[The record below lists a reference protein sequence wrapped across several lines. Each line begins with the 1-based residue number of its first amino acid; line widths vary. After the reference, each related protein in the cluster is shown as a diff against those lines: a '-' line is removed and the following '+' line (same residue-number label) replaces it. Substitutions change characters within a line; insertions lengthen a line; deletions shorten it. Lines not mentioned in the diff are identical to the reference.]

1 MSLKEY
7 WRSASNYIRGEL
19 SEHVYQNYIEPLE
32 PVHYDKQANI
42 FVLKAEEEYVIKMIE
57 ERYKLLVDKAVR
69 YAFSGKSV
77 KVKIVSDDSE
87 YKNIPSYDFTVRDN
101 YENNYN
107 HNNSMRMTDM
117 SRFSPKYTFDTF
129 VVGSNNRLAHAAAL
143 AVAQNPA
150 KKYNPLF
157 IYGGV
162 GLGKTH
168 LMQAIA
174 QEVLK
179 NSPEFNVVYVSS
191 ETFTHEFI
199 DAIQKGGNIQFR
211 NKYRNVDMLLID
223 DIQFLA
229 GKEGTQEE
237 FFHTFNELHMAGKQI
252 ILSSDKPP
260 REIPELEER
269 LRSRFEWGLS
279 CDVAPPNFETR
290 IAILKKKA
298 EEENINLPGENEIF
312 EFIAQ
317 NFGSNIRELEGALL
331 KVRAIYE
338 LNEGN
343 ITMDD
348 MKQSLNDIAVK
359 EEKKITAESIIQT
372 VSKYYDVSYADILSS
387 KRTSN
392 VAKARQVGMY
402 LARELTDL
410 SQAGIGE
417 GFGGR
422 DHSTVIHACT
432 KIRSQAEG
440 DMSFDR
446 EIKEIINEIK
456 NSNY

>member
-1 MSLKEY
+1 MSLQLIWKNAL
-7 WRSASNYIRGEL
+7 SYIKPNL
-19 SEHVYQNYIEPLE
+19 SLIAIQDYIDPLTPVYYNEKTNHFVLRVDADFKIALIEQKYTVLILKALRYATGGKNVTVEFIGSEEVYAYEGQSIPVYTEE
-32 PVHYDKQANI
+32 PV
-42 FVLKAEEEYVIKMIE
+42 
-57 ERYKLLVDKAVR
+57 
-69 YAFSGKSV
+69 
-77 KVKIVSDDSE
+77 KVQQKTTQ
-87 YKNIPSYDFTVRDN
+87 Y
-101 YENNYN
+101 
-107 HNNSMRMTDM
+107 TDI

-168 LMQAIA
+168 LMHAIA

-179 NSPEFNVVYVSS
+179 NQPDMNIVYVSS
-191 ETFTHEFI
+191 EKFTNDFI
-199 DAIQKGGNIQFR
+199 DAIRRESNIQFR
-211 NKYRNVDMLLID
+211 NTYRNVDMLLID

-237 FFHTFNELHMAGKQI
+237 FFHTFNELHTAGKQI

-260 REIPELEER
+260 RDIPNLEER

-290 IAILKKKA
+290 VAILRKKA
-298 EEENINLPGENEIF
+298 EEEDMKIPNENEIF
-312 EFIAQ
+312 EYIAQ
-317 NFGSNIRELEGALL
+317 NVSSNIRELEGVLL
-331 KVRAIYE
+331 KFKVLYE
-338 LNEGN
+338 LNGGN
-343 ITMDD
+343 ITEEDLKSM
-348 MKQSLNDIAVK
+348 LNDIVPATD
-359 EEKKITAESIIQT
+359 KKITADNIIQA
-372 VSKYYDVSYADILSS
+372 VSKYYGVSYSDVLSS

-417 GFGGR
+417 SFGGR
-422 DHSTVIHACT
+422 DHSTVIHACS
-432 KIRSQAEG
+432 KIRSQAES
-440 DMSFDR
+440 DMSFSK
-446 EIKEIINEIK
+446 EIKDIINEIK

>member
-1 MSLKEY
+1 MSLQQMWKKTLDY
-7 WRSASNYIRGEL
+7 LKPNL
-19 SEHVYQNYIEPLE
+19 SPVVYQEYMETLK
-32 PVHYDKQANI
+32 PVHYDEIEKHLVLRVDADFKIDLTVQKYNTLI
-42 FVLKAEEEYVIKMIE
+42 LKALRFATGGRDITVQFLGCDEPYAVAGEYEINEEPVITSPKS
-57 ERYKLLVDKAVR
+57 RTKAP
-69 YAFSGKSV
+69 S
-77 KVKIVSDDSE
+77 SD
-87 YKNIPSYDFTVRDN
+87 I
-101 YENNYN
+101 
-107 HNNSMRMTDM
+107 

-129 VVGSNNRLAHAAAL
+129 VVGSNNRMAHAAAL

-168 LMQAIA
+168 LMHAIA

-179 NSPEFNVVYVSS
+179 NQPDMNIVYVSS
-191 ETFTHEFI
+191 EKFTNDFI
-199 DAIQKGGNIQFR
+199 DAIRRESNIQFR
-211 NKYRNVDMLLID
+211 NTYRNVDMLLID

-237 FFHTFNELHMAGKQI
+237 FFHTFNDLHSAGKQI

-260 REIPELEER
+260 RDIPDLEER

-290 IAILKKKA
+290 VAILRKKA
-298 EEENINLPGENEIF
+298 EEEGMKFPNENEVF
-312 EFIAQ
+312 EYIAQ
-317 NFGSNIRELEGALL
+317 NVSSNIRELEGVLL
-331 KVRAIYE
+331 RFKVLYE
-338 LNEGN
+338 LNGGN
-343 ITMDD
+343 ITRDD
-348 MKQSLNDIAVK
+348 MKSMLTDIVPATD
-359 EEKKITAESIIQT
+359 KKITADAIIQA
-372 VSKYYDVSYADILSS
+372 VSRHYGVSTADVLSS

-417 GFGGR
+417 SFGGR

-432 KIRSQAEG
+432 KIRSQAES
-440 DMSFDR
+440 DMMFAR
-446 EIKEIINEIK
+446 ELKEITNDIK

>member
-1 MSLKEY
+1 MSLQQI
-7 WRSASNYIRGEL
+7 WNSALDYIRPNLGQI
-19 SEHVYQNYIEPLE
+19 VYQEYIEPLT
-32 PVHYDKQANI
+32 PVYYNENKEEM
-42 FVLKAEEEYVIKMIE
+42 VLRVDADFKIKMIE
-57 ERYKLLVDKAVR
+57 QRYRLLILKALRFAYGGKNVNAVFIGCDEVYEAAGEETFTYQEPSPAPSKAKKPVTDK
-69 YAFSGKSV
+69 
-77 KVKIVSDDSE
+77 
-87 YKNIPSYDFTVRDN
+87 
-101 YENNYN
+101 
-107 HNNSMRMTDM
+107 

-143 AVAQNPA
+143 NVAQAPA

-168 LMQAIA
+168 LMHAIA

-179 NSPEFNVVYVSS
+179 NQPDMNIVYVSS
-191 ETFTHEFI
+191 EKFMNDFI
-199 DAIQKGGNIQFR
+199 DAIRKESNIQFR
-211 NKYRNVDMLLID
+211 NTYRSVDMLLID

-237 FFHTFNELHMAGKQI
+237 FFHTFNDLHNAGKQI
-252 ILSSDKPP
+252 ILTSDKPP
-260 REIPELEER
+260 RDIPDLEER

-290 IAILKKKA
+290 VAILRKKA
-298 EEENINLPGENEIF
+298 EEEGMNIPNENEIF
-312 EFIAQ
+312 EYIAQ
-317 NFGSNIRELEGALL
+317 NVSSNIRELEGVLL
-331 KVRAIYE
+331 KFKVLYE
-338 LNEGN
+338 LNGGN
-343 ITMDD
+343 ITEDD
-348 MKQSLNDIAVK
+348 LKSMLNDIVPQAD
-359 EEKKITAESIIQT
+359 KKITADAIISA
-372 VSKYYDVSYADILSS
+372 VSKHYGVSHADVLSS

-410 SQAGIGE
+410 SQTGIGE
-417 GFGGR
+417 SFGGR

-432 KIRSQAEG
+432 KIRSQA
-440 DMSFDR
+440 DSDSMFS
-446 EIKEIINEIK
+446 KELNQIINDIK

>member
-1 MSLKEY
+1 MSLQLIWKT
-7 WRSASNYIRGEL
+7 ALGYIKPNL
-19 SEHVYQNYIEPLE
+19 SLVAIQDYIDPLTPVYYNEKTNHFVLRVDEDFKIALIEQIYTVLIVKALRYATGGKNVTVEFIGRDDVYAYEGANIPVYAEE
-32 PVHYDKQANI
+32 PV
-42 FVLKAEEEYVIKMIE
+42 
-57 ERYKLLVDKAVR
+57 
-69 YAFSGKSV
+69 
-77 KVKIVSDDSE
+77 KIPQ
-87 YKNIPSYDFTVRDN
+87 KPSN
-101 YENNYN
+101 Q
-107 HNNSMRMTDM
+107 TDM

-168 LMQAIA
+168 LMHAIA

-179 NSPEFNVVYVSS
+179 NQPDMNIVYVSS
-191 ETFTHEFI
+191 EKFTNDFI
-199 DAIQKGGNIQFR
+199 DAIRRESNIQFR

-237 FFHTFNELHMAGKQI
+237 FFHTFNELHTAGKQI

-260 REIPELEER
+260 RDIPNLEER

-279 CDVAPPNFETR
+279 CDIAPPNFETR
-290 IAILKKKA
+290 VAILRKKA
-298 EEENINLPGENEIF
+298 EEEDMKIPNENEIF
-312 EFIAQ
+312 EYIAQ
-317 NFGSNIRELEGALL
+317 NVSSNIRELEGVLL
-331 KVRAIYE
+331 KFKVLYE
-338 LNEGN
+338 LNGGN
-343 ITMDD
+343 IAEDD
-348 MKQSLNDIAVK
+348 LKSMLNDIVPATD
-359 EEKKITAESIIQT
+359 KKITVDNIIQA
-372 VSKYYDVSYADILSS
+372 VSKYYGVSYSDVLSS

>member
-1 MSLKEY
+1 MSMHLIWKTAL
-7 WRSASNYIRGEL
+7 SYINPNL
-19 SEHVYQNYIEPLE
+19 SMIAIQDYIDPLMPVYYNEKNQ
-32 PVHYDKQANI
+32 H
-42 FVLKAEEEYVIKMIE
+42 FVLRVDADYKIALIEQKYKMLILKALRYATGGKNVTVEFIGSNESYAGEEEMYSEMEIP
-57 ERYKLLVDKAVR
+57 
-69 YAFSGKSV
+69 V
-77 KVKIVSDDSE
+77 KNTRTNTATPADI
-87 YKNIPSYDFTVRDN
+87 
-101 YENNYN
+101 
-107 HNNSMRMTDM
+107 
-117 SRFSPKYTFDTF
+117 SRFSPKYTFETF

-168 LMQAIA
+168 LMHAIA

-179 NSPEFNVVYVSS
+179 NQPNMNIVYVSS
-191 ETFTHEFI
+191 EKFTNDFI
-199 DAIQKGGNIQFR
+199 DAIRRESNIQFR
-211 NKYRNVDMLLID
+211 NTYRNVDMLLID

-237 FFHTFNELHMAGKQI
+237 FFHTFNELHTAGKQI

-260 REIPELEER
+260 RDIPNLEER

-290 IAILKKKA
+290 VAILRKKA
-298 EEENINLPGENEIF
+298 EEEDMKIPNENEIF
-312 EFIAQ
+312 EYIAQ
-317 NFGSNIRELEGALL
+317 NVSSNIRELEGVLL
-331 KVRAIYE
+331 KFKVLYE
-338 LNEGN
+338 LNGGN
-343 ITMDD
+343 ITEEDLKSM
-348 MKQSLNDIAVK
+348 LNDIVPASD
-359 EEKKITAESIIQT
+359 KKITVENIIQA
-372 VSKYYDVSYADILSS
+372 VSKYYGVSYSDVLSS

-422 DHSTVIHACT
+422 DHSTVIHACS
-432 KIRSQAEG
+432 KIRSQAET
-440 DMSFDR
+440 DLTFAK
-446 EIKEIINEIK
+446 EIKDIINEIK

>member
-1 MSLKEY
+1 MSMHTIWKTAL
-7 WRSASNYIRGEL
+7 SYINPNL
-19 SEHVYQNYIEPLE
+19 SMIAIQDYIDPLVPVYYNENTK
-32 PVHYDKQANI
+32 H
-42 FVLKAEEEYVIKMIE
+42 FVLRVDADYKISLIEQKYKMLILKA
-57 ERYKLLVDKAVR
+57 LR
-69 YAFSGKSV
+69 YATGGKSV
-77 KVKIVSDDSE
+77 TVEFIGSNEVYEAQDDL
-87 YKNIPSYDFTVRDN
+87 YIPKAETSRPSRRPQPAN
-101 YENNYN
+101 P
-107 HNNSMRMTDM
+107 TDI

-168 LMQAIA
+168 LMHAIA

-179 NSPEFNVVYVSS
+179 NQPDMNIVYVSS
-191 ETFTHEFI
+191 EKFTNDFI
-199 DAIQKGGNIQFR
+199 DAIRRESNIQFR
-211 NKYRNVDMLLID
+211 NTYRNVDMLLID

-237 FFHTFNELHMAGKQI
+237 FFHTFNELHTAGKQI

-260 REIPELEER
+260 RDIPNLEER

-290 IAILKKKA
+290 VAILRKKA
-298 EEENINLPGENEIF
+298 EEEDMKIPNENEIF
-312 EFIAQ
+312 EYIAQ
-317 NFGSNIRELEGALL
+317 NVSSNIRELEGVLL
-331 KVRAIYE
+331 KFKVLYE
-338 LNEGN
+338 LNGGN
-343 ITMDD
+343 ITESDLKSM
-348 MKQSLNDIAVK
+348 LNDIVPATD
-359 EEKKITAESIIQT
+359 KKITVENIIQA
-372 VSKYYDVSYADILSS
+372 VSKYYGVSYSDVLSS

-422 DHSTVIHACT
+422 DHSTVIHACS
-432 KIRSQAEG
+432 KIRSQAES
-440 DMSFDR
+440 DLMFDK
-446 EIKEIINEIK
+446 EIKDIINEIK